1 MKNNRLILVSG
12 GMGYIGSH
20 TVVALQEEGYDV
32 LIADDLSNSNVS
44 VLDNIESITGKRP
57 LFEQVNLADANQ
69 CHQLFQ
75 HFAFEAVIH
84 FAAKKY
90 VNESVQNPLLYYK
103 TNFSSTLNIL
113 EEMHAHHVRNFIFS
127 SSCTVY
133 GEPDHLPVTEES
145 PVKKA
150 MSPYGNTK
158 QVIEE
163 ILEDCCKAFPV
174 LNVIALR
181 YFNPIGAHPSGKIGE
196 IPHGIPQNLLPYLT
210 QTAIGI
216 RDCLSVWGN
225 DYNTPDGSCIRD
237 YIHVFDLAKAHVCA
251 MKRLIAGNRSDN
263 YEVFNI
269 GTGNGYS
276 VLELIHTFEKAT
288 GVKLKHQIKGR
299 REGDIPQI
307 WADTTKANKVLGWK
321 AEYSLEEMLRTAWN
335 WEKKMQEKEKET
347 L

>member
-1 MKNNRLILVSG
+1 MGKYVLVSG

-20 TVVALQEEGYDV
+20 TVVALQEKGYEV
-32 LIADDLSNSNVS
+32 LIADNLSNSNPT
-44 VLDNIESITGKRP
+44 VLDNIEQITGQRP
-57 LFEQVNLADANQ
+57 LFEKVDLADANA
-69 CHQLFQ
+69 CHELFQ

-90 VNESVQNPLLYYK
+90 VNESVQEPLLYYQN
-103 TNFSSTLNIL
+103 NFGSTLNIL
-113 EEMHAHHVRNFIFS
+113 KEMRQHQVRHFIFS

-133 GEPDHLPVTEES
+133 GEPDQLPVTESS

-163 ILEDCCKAFPV
+163 ILEDCCKAYPE
-174 LNVIALR
+174 LKVIALR

-216 RDCLSVWGN
+216 RECLSVWGD
-225 DYNTPDGSCIRD
+225 DYDTPDGSCIRD
-237 YIHVFDLAKAHVCA
+237 YIHVYDLAKAHVCA
-251 MKRLIAGNRSDN
+251 MQRLMEGKRNQN

-288 GVKLKHQIKGR
+288 GVKLNYQIKGR

-307 WADTTKANKVLGWK
+307 WADTTLANEVLGWK
-321 AEYSLEEMLRTAWN
+321 AAYTLEEMLRTAWN
-335 WEKKMQEKEKET
+335 WEQKMQQQ
-347 L
+347 

>member
-1 MKNNRLILVSG
+1 MERKKHILVSG

-20 TVVALQEEGYDV
+20 TVVALQEEGYEV
-32 LIADDLSNSNVS
+32 LIADDLSNSNAT

-57 LFEQVNLADANQ
+57 LFEQVNLADAEQ

-75 HFAFEAVIH
+75 HFDFEAVIH

-90 VNESVQNPLLYYK
+90 VNESVQDPLLYYK
-103 TNFSSTLNIL
+103 TNFCSTLNIL
-113 EEMHAHHVRNFIFS
+113 QEMHLHHVRNFIFS

-133 GEPDHLPVTEES
+133 GEPDKLPVTEES

-163 ILEDCCKAFPV
+163 ILEDCCKAYPV

-216 RDCLSVWGN
+216 RECLSVWGD
-225 DYNTPDGSCIRD
+225 DYDTPDGSCIRD

-251 MKRLIAGNRSDN
+251 MKRLIAGNRPDN
-263 YEVFNI
+263 YEVFNV
-269 GTGNGYS
+269 GTGNGFS

-288 GVKLKHQIKGR
+288 GVKLNYQIKGR

-307 WADTTKANKVLGWK
+307 WADTTKANNVLGWK
-321 AEYSLEEMLRTAWN
+321 VEYSLEEMLRTAWN
-335 WEKKMQEKEKET
+335 WEQKMQSQDK
-347 L
+347 